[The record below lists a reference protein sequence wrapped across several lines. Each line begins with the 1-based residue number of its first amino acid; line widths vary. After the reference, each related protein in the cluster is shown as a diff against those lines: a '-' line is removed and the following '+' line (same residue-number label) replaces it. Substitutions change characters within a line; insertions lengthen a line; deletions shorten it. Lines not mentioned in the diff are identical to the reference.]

1 MEECLNSYPLE
12 LMYALLEL
20 TDDLYKDAKM
30 QQSEHLTRL
39 IELTQGHVDRGVVNE
54 IVDKFLIQGKV
65 QFQQNIFKLNEK
77 CKALEVERKAL
88 QMKFQ
93 RANQS
98 IQRIEEQ
105 EQLLDQK
112 NRQLLEAE
120 QRNVIPE
127 EPHSAEGKHST
138 PRLQPAEASPRQAP
152 VDFPDSGAGGNSMGD
167 SPEHDASLLG
177 PKHLG
182 DAFAAEATREGPA
195 YTAQL
200 EQQVDVLRQENAA
213 LKERSKEIRLNL
225 QRKIT
230 ELQDTLT
237 ISRQKY
243 MTELSQLKVEYG
255 KDLNRLSK
263 ASKERQEEIENQ
275 QRILKESEIDEERM
289 LCREREMKLEAKS
302 LETERKAEEAVITA
316 ENEVKAAER
325 ELKKLKKESTGYF
338 KGGWGTFIIAFED
351 KSVPPGVKSTTTK
364 SSTTKVAKKKT
375 LVGSG
380 KESSSLAASEEDT
393 LKTDRLQDYP
403 HPISKISHFVEVGF
417 LIDRSN
423 FRLLNTFQEVT
434 FDSKLK
440 KYLFELQD
448 QIDSQQMYDLEFKI
462 KHQLTENVGLF
473 NEINPVYISL
483 NMGRPPTPFFDDYV
497 PQDQFRLI
505 QREGLYLMG
514 TRFMMIN
521 FLKCDYITQTV
532 NQGEATQNASMAA
545 SSDLTDKAK
554 MQPHQFTLRV
564 IAFEN
569 ETSSQFSFD
578 LNYSDLLI
586 MTGGNLKLLEDES
599 SHDLCQII
607 LNNLTMI
614 KREKVDAKGQVVRD
628 DVLIAEHKVFFNEQ
642 HRAVYDKKNKINKLA
657 KYDKKRQGLVKD
669 VNLQTEF

>member
-1 MEECLNSYPLE
+1 M
-12 LMYALLEL
+12 
-20 TDDLYKDAKM
+20 
-30 QQSEHLTRL
+30 
-39 IELTQGHVDRGVVNE
+39 
-54 IVDKFLIQGKV
+54 
-65 QFQQNIFKLNEK
+65 
-77 CKALEVERKAL
+77 
-88 QMKFQ
+88 
-93 RANQS
+93 
-98 IQRIEEQ
+98 
-105 EQLLDQK
+105 
-112 NRQLLEAE
+112 
-120 QRNVIPE
+120 
-127 EPHSAEGKHST
+127 
-138 PRLQPAEASPRQAP
+138 
-152 VDFPDSGAGGNSMGD
+152 
-167 SPEHDASLLG
+167 
-177 PKHLG
+177 
-182 DAFAAEATREGPA
+182 
-195 YTAQL
+195 
-200 EQQVDVLRQENAA
+200 LRQENAA

-275 QRILKESEIDEERM
+275 QRILKESEIEEERN
-289 LCREREMKLEAKS
+289 LCRERELKLEAKI
-302 LETERKAEEAVITA
+302 LETEKKAEEAVITA
-316 ENEVKAAER
+316 ENDVKAAER

-351 KSVPPGVKSTTTK
+351 KSVPPAIKSVTTK
-364 SSTTKVAKKKT
+364 SSSKVVKKKT
-375 LVGSG
+375 SVGAA
-380 KESSSLAASEEDT
+380 KESSSLGASEEDT
-393 LKTDRLQDYP
+393 LKTDRLADYP

-423 FRLLNTFQEVT
+423 FRLLNTFSEAT

-448 QIDSQQMYDLEFKI
+448 QLDSQQMYDLEFKI

-473 NEINPVYISL
+473 NEISPVYISL

-497 PQDQFRLI
+497 PQEQFRLI

-521 FLKCDYITQTV
+521 FLKCDYITQTA
-532 NQGEATQNASMAA
+532 NLAEATLNASLAA
-545 SSDLTDKAK
+545 SSDMTEKVK
-554 MQPHQFTLRV
+554 VQPHQFTLRV

-642 HRAVYDKKNKINKLA
+642 HRAAYDKKNKINKLA

-669 VNLQTEF
+669 VNL